1 MGIELNVGAKSS
13 MMSLNSTGTL
23 SEEELESEKL
33 FVVLAAVFWEEG
45 AVQVRLEAIEEVLKL
60 CSV

>member
-1 MGIELNVGAKSS
+1 

-23 SEEELESEKL
+23 SEEELESKKL
-33 FVVLAAVFWEEG
+33 FADILG
-45 AVQVRLEAIEEVLKL
+45 RGGRAVQVRLEAIEEVLKL

>member
-23 SEEELESEKL
+23 SEEELESKKL
-33 FVVLAAVFWEEG
+33 FADILG
-45 AVQVRLEAIEEVLKL
+45 RGGRAVQVRLEAIEEVLKL